1 MQVIDPKEINK
12 IWNTEPVDRW
22 ALWLPIASA
31 ALGAVAGLLA
41 WFNQGEAAAV
51 SGVLAG
57 AVSAAGVLVTSEAS
71 RRRDKQ
77 MAAYFD
83 MLEFTQSRLP
93 IGAI

>member
-1 MQVIDPKEINK
+1 MIDAEEMNK
-12 IWNTEPVDRW
+12 IWNTRPVDRW
-22 ALWLPIASA
+22 AFWLPIASA
-31 ALGAVAGLLA
+31 ALGAIAGLLA
-41 WFNQGEAAAV
+41 WFSQGKAAAV

-77 MAAYFD
+77 MKAYFE
-83 MLEFTQSRLP
+83 MLEFTQNQLP